1 MAELVS
7 GRRSSNGCYVS
18 VIRYPAGL
26 HLEPHAHAS
35 TAISMV
41 LSGRL
46 REDSGPQRA
55 LAGVLDLVVKPRG
68 TRHENLF
75 LDAGTTLVQVVPSSE
90 TLRRAADAGCPLQ
103 RWRWID
109 GAPAARALVRLAAA
123 VIGSAAEIRL
133 EGAVED
139 ALAALDETDHRRP
152 AGRPPAWLRRVR
164 EALDEAFTQGS
175 EVPAIS
181 DLAAGEGVHRVH
193 LSREFRRWY
202 GVPPTEY
209 RVRARLRCAADR
221 IGAGDAALAATA
233 FAAGYADQAHMT
245 REFSSRIGLTP
256 LAYRRL
262 FPGAASV

>member
-7 GRRSSNGCYVS
+7 GRRSSDGCYVD

-26 HLEPHAHAS
+26 HLEPHAHAF

-46 REDSGPQRA
+46 REDSGAQRA

-90 TLRRAADAGCPLQ
+90 TLRRAADAGCPVA

-123 VIGSAAEIRL
+123 VIGSAAEIGL

-139 ALAALDETDHRRP
+139 ALAALDGTDHRRP

-164 EALDEAFTQGS
+164 EALDEAIGRGS

-209 RVRARLRCAADR
+209 RVRERLRRAADR
-221 IGAGDAALAATA
+221 IGAGGAALAATA
-233 FAAGYADQAHMT
+233 YAAGYADQAHMT
-245 REFSSRIGLTP
+245 REFSSRLGLTP

-262 FPGAASV
+262 LPGAASA